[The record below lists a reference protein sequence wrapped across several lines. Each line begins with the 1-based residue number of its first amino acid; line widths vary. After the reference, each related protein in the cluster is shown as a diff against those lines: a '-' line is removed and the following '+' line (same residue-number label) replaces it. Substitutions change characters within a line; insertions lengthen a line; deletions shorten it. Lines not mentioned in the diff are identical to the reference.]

1 MRSVLHCA
9 HREYACGAAA
19 EISTLEASMHV
30 SLGTVLIYA
39 RDMQRTA
46 DFYMRFFGFEST
58 GHVVEGLIT
67 LRPRAGG
74 AAIVIH
80 QAARSMKI
88 GHAGLKLVFDVED
101 IEAFKAQAA
110 AKGLVFGAT
119 HQATGYTFANAK
131 DPDKNSVAISSRA
144 FRRS

>member
-1 MRSVLHCA
+1 
-9 HREYACGAAA
+9 
-19 EISTLEASMHV
+19 MHV

-110 AKGLVFGAT
+110 DKGLVFGAT
-119 HQATGYTFANAK
+119 HQANGYTFANAK